1 MSTPE
6 FPSNISDQIVH
17 IDEIG
22 RRDAD
27 LLNND
32 LDLPHA
38 LSVLIPAKLYR
49 HQYDAIKAARAGND
63 VLVSTGTNS
72 GKSLCFHVPALA
84 ACCEEPMARA
94 LFLYPTKALAHDQ
107 LGKLELLGKDLSVRV
122 ATYDG
127 DTPKSHRS
135 PIRNLCNIVLTN
147 PDMLHMSIL
156 PNHANWTKFLKALR
170 VIAIDEMHTYR
181 GVFGSHVAQVL
192 RRLLRLCAWYHNKP
206 QIIAGSATIGNP
218 EELFERLTGRKGDL
232 IDQDGSPSGRRTVVF
247 MNPPMLPNQTR
258 LSSNIATSEALASLI
273 ESDVTTLAFNRS
285 RVATELTLRYTKKRL
300 GEELE
305 DQVESYRSGYTPK
318 ERRQIEQA
326 IIKGRIKGLTTTNAL
341 ELGIDIGSL
350 DAVILNTYPG
360 SQSSFWQQIGRAGRG
375 TKDSLAM
382 YIAGDNPLEQYL
394 LDNPERLLNG
404 RNESV
409 TIQPSNPTI
418 LGSQLLC
425 AAYERP
431 LAPSECELFAPN
443 ALDIAEGLDRA
454 GELKFQGGHFYYPGF
469 EPPALKVNIRG
480 AGMEMVSLLVGG
492 EELGTMEY
500 ARALTQAH
508 PGAIYLH
515 RGEPFEVT
523 ELDLDKMQA
532 HLNRFTGSYYTQAK
546 IQALLEPGYSVSKKE
561 LYALA
566 GCKVTDL
573 VIGYSKKSFDG
584 DTVLDVLALELPP
597 RAFDTVCLRIDLP
610 QLDMDGPLEQQ
621 IAGVHGLEHALLSL
635 APLIAGCDR
644 NDLGSAWFSM
654 FHETMCPAIFIYDRT
669 PGGIGLAEELFK
681 RADEL
686 VSAALDRI
694 RKCEC
699 DRGCPGCLYLA
710 QCELG
715 NEQLDKGMAYQMLL
729 QLKNLSK
736 G

>member
-6 FPSNISDQIVH
+6 FPSHISDQIVH
-17 IDEIG
+17 IDTIE
-22 RRDAD
+22 RRDAC
-27 LLNND
+27 LVAND
-32 LDLPHA
+32 LDLP
-38 LSVLIPAKLYR
+38 LSLKGQIPGDLYSHQYRAIQAARRGEDVLI
-49 HQYDAIKAARAGND
+49 
-63 VLVSTGTNS
+63 STGTNS
-72 GKSLCFHVPALA
+72 GKSLCFQVPALA

-94 LFLYPTKALAHDQ
+94 LFLYPTKALAYDQ
-107 LGKLELLGKDLSVRV
+107 LGRLEAMGKELSVRV
-122 ATYDG
+122 STYDG

-218 EELFERLTGRKGDL
+218 EELFERLTGRKATL

-247 MNPPMLPNQTR
+247 MNPPILPNQTR

-305 DQVESYRSGYTPK
+305 NQVESYRSGYTPK
-318 ERRQIEQA
+318 ERRQIEQS
-326 IIKGRIKGLTTTNAL
+326 IIKGKIKGLTTTNAL

-382 YIAGDNPLEQYL
+382 YIAGDNPLEQFL
-394 LDNPERLLNG
+394 LDNPEQLLNG
-404 RNESV
+404 RHESV

-431 LAPSECELFAPN
+431 LAPSECEMFGPN
-443 ALDIAEGLDRA
+443 ALDIAENLDRS

-469 EPPALKVNIRG
+469 EPPSLKVNIRG
-480 AGMEMVSLLVGG
+480 AGMDMVSLLVGG

-500 ARALTQAH
+500 ARALIQAH

-515 RGEPFEVT
+515 RGDPFEVT
-523 ELDLDKMQA
+523 ELDLQKNQA
-532 HLNRFTGSYYTQAK
+532 HLERFKGNFYTQAK
-546 IQALLEPGYSVSKKE
+546 IQSLLEPGYSVQGNGIYS
-561 LYALA
+561 LS

-584 DTVLDVLALELPP
+584 DTVLDVLPLELPP

-610 QLDMDGPLEQQ
+610 ALDMDGALEQQ
-621 IAGVHGLEHALLSL
+621 IAGVHGLEHAILAL
-635 APLIAGCDR
+635 APLFAGCDR
-644 NDLGSAWFSM
+644 NDLGSAWFSV
-654 FHETMCPAIFIYDRT
+654 FHETMCPAVFIYDRT
-669 PGGIGLAEELFK
+669 PGGIGLAEVLYK
-681 RADEL
+681 RVDEL
-686 VSAALDRI
+686 ISAALDRI

-699 DRGCPGCLYLA
+699 ERGCPGCLYLSH
-710 QCELG
+710 CELG
-715 NEQLDKGMAYQMLL
+715 NEQLDKAMAYHMLL
-729 QLKNLSK
+729 KLRNL
-736 G
+736 

>member
-17 IDEIG
+17 LDEIG
-22 RRDAD
+22 RREAI
-27 LLNND
+27 LVAND
-32 LDLPHA
+32 LDLPLA
-38 LSVLIPAKLYR
+38 LRGQIPSQLYS
-49 HQYDAIKAARAGND
+49 HQYEAIRAARQGKD

-72 GKSLCFHVPALA
+72 GKSLCFQVPALA

-107 LGKLELLGKDLSVRV
+107 LGRLEVIGKELKVRV
-122 ATYDG
+122 STYDG

-135 PIRNLCNIVLTN
+135 PIRNLCNVVLTN

-218 EELFERLTGRKGDL
+218 EELFELLTGRKATM
-232 IDQDGSPSGRRTVVF
+232 IDQDGSPNGRRTVVF

-273 ESDVTTLAFNRS
+273 ESNVTTLAFNRS
-285 RVATELTLRYTKKRL
+285 RIATELTLRYTKKRL
-300 GEELE
+300 GEDLQ

-326 IIKGRIKGLTTTNAL
+326 IIKGKIKGLTTTNAL

-431 LAPSECELFAPN
+431 LAPSECEIFAPN
-443 ALDIAEGLDRA
+443 ALDIAENLDRA

-469 EPPALKVNIRG
+469 EPPALRVNIRG
-480 AGMEMVSLLVGG
+480 AGMDMVSLLVGG

-515 RGEPFEVT
+515 RGDPFEVS
-523 ELDLDKMQA
+523 ELDLIKNQA
-532 HLNRFTGSYYTQAK
+532 HLERFKGNYYTQAK
-546 IQALLEPGYSVSKKE
+546 VQALLEPGYSVQGNGVFS
-561 LYALA
+561 LA

-584 DTVLDVLALELPP
+584 DTVLDVLPLELPP

-610 QLDMDGPLEQQ
+610 ALDMDGPLEQQ
-621 IAGVHGLEHALLSL
+621 IAGVHGLEHALLGL
-635 APLIAGCDR
+635 APLFAGCDR
-644 NDLGSAWFSM
+644 NDLGSAWFAV
-654 FHETMCPAIFIYDRT
+654 FHETMCPAVFIYDRT
-669 PGGIGLAEELFK
+669 PGGIGLAEVLYK
-681 RADEL
+681 RANEL
-686 VSAALDRI
+686 VAAALDRV

-699 DRGCPGCLYLA
+699 ERGCPGCLFLSH
-710 QCELG
+710 CELG
-715 NEQLDKGMAYQMLL
+715 NEQLDKEMAYQMLL
-729 QLKNLSK
+729 KLKNLSK

>member
-6 FPSNISDQIVH
+6 FPSQISDQIVH
-17 IDEIG
+17 VDEIG
-22 RRDAD
+22 RREAI
-27 LLNND
+27 LVAND
-32 LDLPHA
+32 LDLPLA
-38 LSVLIPAKLYR
+38 LNGQIPSQLYS
-49 HQYDAIKAARAGND
+49 HQYEAILAARQGKD

-72 GKSLCFHVPALA
+72 GKSLCFQVPALA

-107 LGKLELLGKDLSVRV
+107 LGRLETMGKELSVRV
-122 ATYDG
+122 STYDG

-192 RRLLRLCAWYHNKP
+192 RRLLRLCSWYHNKP

-218 EELFERLTGRKGDL
+218 EELFELLTGRKATL
-232 IDQDGSPSGRRTVVF
+232 IDQDGSPNGRRTVVF
-247 MNPPMLPNQTR
+247 MNPPMLPNHTR

-273 ESDVTTLAFNRS
+273 ESNVTTLAFNRS
-285 RVATELTLRYTKKRL
+285 RIATELTLRYTKKRL
-300 GEELE
+300 GEDLA

-326 IIKGRIKGLTTTNAL
+326 IIKGKIKGLTTTNAL

-431 LAPSECELFAPN
+431 LAPSECETFASN
-443 ALDIAEGLDRA
+443 ALDIAENLDRA

-469 EPPALKVNIRG
+469 EPPALRVNIRG
-480 AGMEMVSLLVGG
+480 AGMDMVSLLVGG

-515 RGEPFEVT
+515 RGEPFDVS
-523 ELDLDKMQA
+523 ELDLIKNQA
-532 HLNRFTGSYYTQAK
+532 HLERFKGNYYTQAK
-546 IQALLEPGYSVSKKE
+546 VQALLEPGYSVQGNGVFS
-561 LYALA
+561 LA

-584 DTVLDVLALELPP
+584 DAVLDVLPLELPP

-610 QLDMDGPLEQQ
+610 ALDMDGPLEQQ
-621 IAGVHGLEHALLSL
+621 IGGVHGLEHALLGL
-635 APLIAGCDR
+635 APLFAGCDR
-644 NDLGSAWFSM
+644 NDLGSAWFSV
-654 FHETMCPAIFIYDRT
+654 FHETMCPAVFIYDRT
-669 PGGIGLAEELFK
+669 PGGIGLAEVLYK
-681 RADEL
+681 RANEL
-686 VSAALDRI
+686 VAAALDRV

-699 DRGCPGCLYLA
+699 ERGCPGCLYLS

-715 NEQLDKGMAYQMLL
+715 NEQLDKDMAYQMLL
-729 QLKNLSK
+729 KLKNLSK

>member
-6 FPSNISDQIVH
+6 FPNQISDQIVH
-17 IDEIG
+17 VDTIE
-22 RRDAD
+22 RREAK
-27 LLNND
+27 LIKND
-32 LDLPHA
+32 LELPSA
-38 LSVLIPAKLYR
+38 LKVLIPSDLYS
-49 HQYDAIKAARAGND
+49 HQYEAIQASRQGKD

-107 LGKLELLGKDLSVRV
+107 LGRLELLGKELSVRV
-122 ATYDG
+122 STYDG

-135 PIRNLCNIVLTN
+135 PIRHLCNIVLTN

-218 EELFERLTGRKGDL
+218 EELFEKLTGHQATL

-247 MNPPMLPNQTR
+247 MNPPLLPNQAR

-300 GEELE
+300 GETNDKL
-305 DQVESYRSGYTPK
+305 VESYRGGYTPK
-318 ERRQIEQA
+318 ERRQIEQSL
-326 IIKGRIKGLTTTNAL
+326 IKGKIKGLTTTNAL

-431 LAPSECELFAPN
+431 LAPSECEIFAPN
-443 ALDIAEGLDRA
+443 ALDIAENLDRS
-454 GELKFQGGHFYYPGF
+454 GELKFQGGRFYYPGF

-480 AGMEMVSLLVGG
+480 AGMDMVKLLVGG

-508 PGAIYLH
+508 PGAVYLH
-515 RGEPFEVT
+515 RGEPFEVQ
-523 ELDLDKMQA
+523 ELDLMKNQA
-532 HLNRFTGSYYTQAK
+532 HLERFTGNYYTQAK
-546 IQALLEPGYSVSKKE
+546 IQALIEPGYSVHGNGVFS
-561 LYALA
+561 LA

-584 DTVLDVLALELPP
+584 DTVLDVLPLELPP

-610 QLDMDGPLEQQ
+610 QLDMDGPLDQQ
-621 IAGVHGLEHALLSL
+621 IGGVHGVEHALLSL
-635 APLIAGCDR
+635 SPLFAGCDR
-644 NDLGSAWFSM
+644 NDLGSAWFSV
-654 FHETMCPAIFIYDRT
+654 FHETMCPAVFIYDRT
-669 PGGIGLAEELFK
+669 PGGIGLAEELYK
-681 RADEL
+681 RAYEL
-686 VSAALDRI
+686 ITAALDRI

-699 DRGCPGCLYLA
+699 ERGCPGCLYLS

-729 QLKNLSK
+729 KLKNLSK

>member
-1 MSTPE
+1 MSTPNI
-6 FPSNISDQIVH
+6 PSNISDQIVH
-17 IDEIG
+17 VDEIAK
-22 RRDAD
+22 RSAD
-27 LLNND
+27 LVAND
-32 LDLPHA
+32 LNLPLA
-38 LSVLIPAKLYR
+38 LKGLIPPELYR
-49 HQYDAIKAARAGND
+49 HQYDAIKLAREGKD

-107 LGKLELLGKDLSVRV
+107 LGRLESLGKELSVRV
-122 ATYDG
+122 STYDG

-218 EELFERLTGRKGDL
+218 EELFERLTGRKGNL

-273 ESDVTTLAFNRS
+273 ESEVTTLAFNRS
-285 RVATELTLRYTKKRL
+285 RVSTELTLRYTKKRL

-326 IIKGRIKGLTTTNAL
+326 IIKGKIKGLTTTNAL

-409 TIQPSNPTI
+409 MIQPSNPTI

-431 LAPSECELFAPN
+431 LAPSECELFAAN
-443 ALDIAEGLDRA
+443 ALDIAENLDRA

-480 AGMEMVSLLVGG
+480 AGLDMVTLLVGG

-508 PGAIYLH
+508 PGAVYLH
-515 RGEPFEVT
+515 RGEPFEVQ
-523 ELDLDKMQA
+523 ELDLEKMKA
-532 HLNRFTGSYYTQAK
+532 HLDRFTGNYYTQAK
-546 IQALLEPGYSVSKKE
+546 IQALLEPGYSVSSNG
-561 LYALA
+561 LYSLA

-584 DTVLDVLALELPP
+584 DTVLDVLPLELPP

-610 QLDMDGPLEQQ
+610 PLDLDAPIDQQ
-621 IAGVHGLEHALLSL
+621 IGGVHGLEHALLSL
-635 APLIAGCDR
+635 APLFVGCDR
-644 NDLGSAWFSM
+644 NDLGSAWFSV

-686 VSAALDRI
+686 VDAALDRI

-729 QLKNLSK
+729 KLKNLSK

>member
-1 MSTPE
+1 MSTTE
-6 FPSNISDQIVH
+6 FPSSITDQIVQ
-17 IDEIG
+17 IETLG
-22 RRDAD
+22 PREAS
-27 LLNND
+27 LMKNN
-32 LDLPHA
+32 LELPKQ
-38 LSVLIPAKLYR
+38 LRELIPRELYI
-49 HQYDAIKAARAGND
+49 HQYEAIKAARQGKD

-94 LFLYPTKALAHDQ
+94 LFIYPTKALAHDQ
-107 LGKLELLGKDLSVRV
+107 LGRLETFGKELSVRV
-122 ATYDG
+122 STYDG

-147 PDMLHMSIL
+147 PDMLHTSIL

-170 VIAIDEMHTYR
+170 VIAIDELHTYR
-181 GVFGSHVAQVL
+181 GVFGSHVAQVV
-192 RRLLRLCAWYHNKP
+192 RRLIRLCAWYHNKP

-218 EELFERLTGRKGDL
+218 EELFERLTGRPATL
-232 IDQDGSPSGRRTVVF
+232 VDQDGSPSGRRTVVF
-247 MNPPMLPNQTR
+247 MNPPMLPTNER
-258 LSSNIATSEALASLI
+258 LSSNIATSEALATLI
-273 ESDVTTLAFNRS
+273 ETGITTLAFNRS
-285 RVATELTLRYTKKRL
+285 RIATELTLRYTKKRL
-300 GEELE
+300 GEVLE
-305 DQVESYRSGYTPK
+305 NQVESYRSGYTPK
-318 ERRQIEQA
+318 ERRQIEQS
-326 IIKGRIKGLTTTNAL
+326 IIKGKIKGLTTTNAL

-394 LDNPERLLNG
+394 LDNPKLLLNG

-431 LAPSECELFAPN
+431 LAPSECEIFAPN
-443 ALDIAEGLDRA
+443 ALDIAENLDRS

-480 AGMEMVSLLVGG
+480 AGMDMVSLIVGG

-508 PGAIYLH
+508 PGAVYLH
-515 RGEPFEVT
+515 RGEPFEVK
-523 ELDLDKMQA
+523 ELDLVKNQA
-532 HLNRFTGSYYTQAK
+532 HLERFKGNYYTQAK
-546 IQALLEPGYSVSKKE
+546 IQALLEPGYSVQSCN
-561 LYALA
+561 LYSRA

-584 DTVLDVLALELPP
+584 DAVLDILPLEMPP
-597 RAFDTVCLRIDLP
+597 RVFDTVCLRIDMP
-610 QLDMDGPLEQQ
+610 ELDMDGPLAQQ
-621 IAGVHGLEHALLSL
+621 IAGVHGVEHALLSL
-635 APLIAGCDR
+635 APLFAGCDR
-644 NDLGSAWFSM
+644 NDLGSAWFSV

-669 PGGIGLAEELFK
+669 PGGIGLAEVLYK
-681 RADEL
+681 RVDEL
-686 VSAALDRI
+686 VDAALSRI
-694 RKCEC
+694 GKCEC
-699 DRGCPGCLYLA
+699 ASGCPGCLYLS

-715 NEQLDKGMAYQMLL
+715 NEQLDKGMAYHMLL
-729 QLKNLSK
+729 KLKNLSK